1 VKRFL
6 AGLLLAA
13 GVMLG
18 LAGPAFA
25 HNVLVGSDP
34 KDGTS
39 LEVGPSTV
47 SLTFDLPIQQGDFD
61 VITVNGPN
69 STRWEAGPAKVDSN
83 VISASVRP
91 LGAAGVYTVGY
102 RILSADGHP
111 VSGSVK
117 FTLTKAGNGT
127 PATATAAADP
137 QSSSGSGSGSVPV
150 WPWIVGGVVLLGVGV
165 FVALR
170 MGRVPEDSS
179 K

>member
-1 VKRFL
+1 MKRFL

-61 VITVNGPN
+61 VITVNGPAN
-69 STRWEAGPAKVDSN
+69 TRWEAGPAKVDSN
-83 VISASVRP
+83 VISAPVRP
-91 LGAAGVYTVGY
+91 LGAAGVYTVGF

-137 QSSSGSGSGSVPV
+137 QSSGGSGSGAVPV

>member
-1 VKRFL
+1 MKRLL
-6 AGLLLAA
+6 ACLLLACA
-13 GVMLG
+13 GLIG

-39 LEVGPSTV
+39 MATGPSTV
-47 SLTFDLPIQQGDFD
+47 SLTFDLPIQLGDFD
-61 VITVNGPN
+61 VITVTGPN
-69 STRWEAGPAKVDSN
+69 STRWEAGKATVDSN
-83 VISASVRP
+83 VISAPVRP
-91 LGAAGVYTVGY
+91 LGAAGQYTIGY

-111 VSGSVK
+111 VSGEVK

-127 PATATAAADP
+127 PATPTAADQQA
-137 QSSSGSGSGSVPV
+137 SGGAGDSLPV

-170 MGRVPEDSS
+170 MGRAPEDNS

>member
-1 VKRFL
+1 MKRLL
-6 AGLLLAA
+6 ACLLLAGA
-13 GVMLG
+13 GMIG

-39 LEVGPSTV
+39 MAAGPSTV

-61 VITVNGPN
+61 VITVTGPN

-83 VISASVRP
+83 VISAPVRP
-91 LGAAGVYTVGY
+91 LGAAGQYTIGY

-111 VSGSVK
+111 VSGAVK

-127 PATATAAADP
+127 PATPTAASDG
-137 QSSSGSGSGSVPV
+137 QTSSASSDGAVPV
-150 WPWIVGGVVLLGVGV
+150 WPWIVGGVVLLGAGV

-170 MGRVPEDSS
+170 MGRAPEDSS

>member
-1 VKRFL
+1 VKRLL
-6 AGLLLAA
+6 ACLLLAGA
-13 GVMLG
+13 GLVG

-39 LEVGPSTV
+39 MATGPSTV

-61 VITVNGPN
+61 VITVTGPGN
-69 STRWEAGPAKVDSN
+69 TRWEAGPAKVDSN
-83 VISASVRP
+83 VISAPVRP
-91 LGAAGVYTVGY
+91 LGAAGQYTVGY

-111 VSGSVK
+111 VSGAVK
-117 FTLTKAGNGT
+117 FTLTKAGTGT
-127 PATATAAADP
+127 PATPTAASSP
-137 QSSSGSGSGSVPV
+137 QAGSTSDGSVPV

-165 FVALR
+165 VVALR
-170 MGRVPEDSS
+170 MGRQPEDDS